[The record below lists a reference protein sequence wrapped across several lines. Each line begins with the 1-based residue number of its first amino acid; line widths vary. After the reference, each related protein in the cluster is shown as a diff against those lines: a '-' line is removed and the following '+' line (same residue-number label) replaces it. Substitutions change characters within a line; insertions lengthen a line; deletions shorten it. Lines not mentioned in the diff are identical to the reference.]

1 MASEMAVVEAVP
13 KYSSTTNAPAMSAF
27 KWASPLLLLAIQ
39 LCVNVLSVIAVAI
52 VPVLVTAPFTD
63 IEYPLLDA
71 LYCTTTVNHEFCTI
85 NAAVA
90 TLSTLLFPTPL
101 KISTSNDVLDDCLAT
116 SMLLVPN

>member
-1 MASEMAVVEAVP
+1 MVSEMVVVAVVP
-13 KYSSTTNAPAMSAF
+13 KYSSTTNTPAISAF

-85 NAAVA
+85 NAAVVTVRILMLA
-90 TLSTLLFPTPL
+90 VL
-101 KISTSNDVLDDCLAT
+101 KISTTSDVLDDCLAT